1 LNNPYSRKEE
11 KNDNKNKNLPQS
23 NNVIGVDTDEQVMNG
38 SYGMLE
44 TVFEDSKTHE
54 NGN

>member
-1 LNNPYSRKEE
+1 LNNQYSSKEE
-11 KNDNKNKNLPQS
+11 KNDNNNKKPLQS
-23 NNVIGVDTDEQVMNG
+23 NDIIGVDSDEQVMNG

-44 TVFEDSKTHE
+44 TVFEDSKGHE